1 LQKSLGLLD
10 EAVNAGGPFFLT
22 VAPIGPHANMHF
34 PDPRAACLSG
44 LAADEAIAAAFS
56 KPRPQSKY
64 QNAFPS
70 AQVPRTPDFNPKVV
84 SSFYPGLSSRTQ
96 NAFYANQTLVKVG
109 LSSYCSCGRFFAY
122 SSVT

>member
-1 LQKSLGLLD
+1 LQKALGLLD
-10 EAVNAGGPFFLT
+10 EAVNVGGPFFLT

-44 LAADEAIAAAFS
+44 LAADEAITAAFS
-56 KPRPQSKY
+56 KPRPQPKY
-64 QNAFPS
+64 QDAFPG

-96 NAFYANQTLVKVG
+96 NALYANQSLVKVG
-109 LSSYCSCGRFFAY
+109 LIPIINAGTFWL
-122 SSVT
+122 TLP